1 MEGRCD
7 KCGKQ
12 VIDLL
17 VTAYGDK
24 RCDHCWDDYLM
35 TDRGKVEYFIGIVR
49 GFYPMDEFDAD
60 FLGHVSVCW
69 KEHRAELN
77 MTIAEVQTLEAKAKA
92 IGLL

>member
-1 MEGRCD
+1 MECRCE
-7 KCGKQ
+7 KCGKA
-12 VIDLL
+12 VIDPL

-24 RCDHCWDDYLM
+24 RCDDCWDDYLM
-35 TDRGKVEYFIGIVR
+35 TDRGKVEYFLGIVR
-49 GFYPMDEFDAD
+49 GDYAMEEFDAD